1 VRRLDPAD
9 HRELRL
15 FGIGLALLLAGL
27 FGWLA
32 PWLAGHPSPR
42 WPWIAAALLL
52 PLAAFAPRAVYPLY
66 LALYPLLRAL
76 TALNNA
82 LLLGAV
88 YFLLLWPLGLL
99 LRAAARLHY
108 RTGFDPAARSYR
120 VPVEPGR
127 TTDLEEPF

>member
-1 VRRLDPAD
+1 V
-9 HRELRL
+9 
-15 FGIGLALLLAGL
+15 
-27 FGWLA
+27 
-32 PWLAGHPSPR
+32 
-42 WPWIAAALLL
+42 LL
-52 PLAAFAPRAVYPLY
+52 PLAALTPVAMYPVYR
-66 LALYPLLRAL
+66 ALYPLLRAL

-120 VPVEPGR
+120 VPVDPGR

>member
-1 VRRLDPAD
+1 
-9 HRELRL
+9 
-15 FGIGLALLLAGL
+15 
-27 FGWLA
+27 
-32 PWLAGHPSPR
+32 
-42 WPWIAAALLL
+42 
-52 PLAAFAPRAVYPLY
+52 
-66 LALYPLLRAL
+66 L

-99 LRAAARLHY
+99 LRAATRLHY

-120 VPVEPGR
+120 VPVDPGQ